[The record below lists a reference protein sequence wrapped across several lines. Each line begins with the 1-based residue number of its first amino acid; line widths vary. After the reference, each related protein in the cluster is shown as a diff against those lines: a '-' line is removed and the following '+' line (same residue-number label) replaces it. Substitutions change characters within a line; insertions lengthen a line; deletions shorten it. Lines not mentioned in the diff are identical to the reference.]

1 MNQIIPLC
9 PTAILDFPQ
18 IPFDILLLLWGNGSY
33 HPVLSMGQP
42 VKRALLLELKSLF
55 SRFTVVRGV
64 GEKWRS
70 LVNQT
75 AS

>member
-9 PTAILDFPQ
+9 PAAILDFPQ
-18 IPFDILLLLWGNGSY
+18 IPFDILLLLWGNGSN

-42 VKRALLLELKSLF
+42 VERALFPELKSLF

-70 LVNQT
+70 PVNQT
-75 AS
+75 SN